1 MRKLKSLM
9 LYTALTLVAN
19 SLGAE
24 TDDIDALLVGDMAKL
39 IIHST
44 PKHKNP
50 VAFESENGAEM
61 TLTDTNGKIRVV
73 NFWATWCAPCR
84 IEMPSLSKLQSEL
97 GSDTFE
103 VITIASGVNNP
114 AAMIRFFEEIGV
126 DNLPLHKDPK
136 QKLSREFRIL
146 GLPATVILDANSDEI
161 ARFIGDTDW
170 SSKDAI
176 AVISNL
182 ILRETQAP

>member
-1 MRKLKSLM
+1 
-9 LYTALTLVAN
+9 
-19 SLGAE
+19 
-24 TDDIDALLVGDMAKL
+24 
-39 IIHST
+39 
-44 PKHKNP
+44 
-50 VAFESENGAEM
+50 
-61 TLTDTNGKIRVV
+61 
-73 NFWATWCAPCR
+73 
-84 IEMPSLSKLQSEL
+84 MPSLSKLQSEL

-146 GLPATVILDANSDEI
+146 GLPATVILDANGDEI
-161 ARFIGDTDW
+161 ARFIGDADW
-170 SSKDAI
+170 SSEDAI